1 MAPPVA
7 DPAVEIAA
15 ALARR
20 FEGLRLAP
28 YHDPVG
34 YPTIGYGTLL
44 SREVGADLS
53 RWPPITEDE
62 AERMLMKD
70 LARFGAKVA
79 RLCPVPLKDHQ
90 RAALIDFAYNAG
102 PGNLQASALRQAVLR
117 GDHNEAARQFG
128 RWVYARGVK
137 LAGLARRRKEEAEV
151 YAGTR

>member
-7 DPAVEIAA
+7 DPAVETAA

-20 FEGLRLAP
+20 FEGLRLTP

-44 SREVGADLS
+44 SRDVGADLS
-53 RWPPITEDE
+53 RWPTITEDE
-62 AERMLMKD
+62 AEQMLMKD

-79 RLCPVPLKDHQ
+79 RLCPVPLEYHQ
-90 RAALIDFAYNAG
+90 RAALIDFAYNIG
-102 PGNLQASALRQAVLR
+102 PGNLQASALRQCVLR
-117 GDHNEAARQFG
+117 ADHHAASRQFG

-137 LAGLARRRKEEAEV
+137 LPGLVQRRDAEARLYE
-151 YAGTR
+151 G